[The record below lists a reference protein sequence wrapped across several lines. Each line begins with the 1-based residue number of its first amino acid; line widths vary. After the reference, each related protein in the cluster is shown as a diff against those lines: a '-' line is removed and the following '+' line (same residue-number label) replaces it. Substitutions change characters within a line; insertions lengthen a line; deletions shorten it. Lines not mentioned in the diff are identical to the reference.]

1 MTCLV
6 DIFYSYNYIA
16 IKDYFRTI
24 HLTIYSIS
32 DFIYNLENIFSLEP
46 FYEGFKS
53 TSWKSVWVDM
63 DIVDMV
69 MMDMYMVDLDM
80 VDMDMVDM
88 DMVDVF
94 FQIYISTLILNWAMS
109 NEH

>member
-32 DFIYNLENIFSLEP
+32 DFIYNLENIFSLENLSVRP
-46 FYEGFKS
+46 FVILSGW
-53 TSWKSVWVDM
+53 TMDM
-63 DIVDMV
+63 DIVAMD
-69 MMDMYMVDLDM
+69 MMDIDIVDLDM
-80 VDMDMVDM
+80 VDMGLLDM

-94 FQIYISTLILNWAMS
+94 FQIYISTLILD
-109 NEH
+109 